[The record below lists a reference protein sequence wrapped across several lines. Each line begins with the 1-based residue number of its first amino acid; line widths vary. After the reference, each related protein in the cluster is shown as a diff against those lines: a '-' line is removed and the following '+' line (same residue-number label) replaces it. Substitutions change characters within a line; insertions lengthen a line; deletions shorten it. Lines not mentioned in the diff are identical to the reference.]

1 MKFVFVSFDL
11 LVFLAWLFISTFLPG
26 AVLSFSIFHKD
37 EFNFIEKAL
46 IGFAI
51 GFVLLPLIPFL
62 LYVFLGIKY
71 TYSIALLSVGIV
83 YLIAIAF
90 FVKNKIYENL
100 KIPDMSILKPEK
112 GNMLEFQS
120 GHILSFC
127 LLLVL
132 VITYLIRIG
141 SYSPI
146 FMELD
151 PYYYTYAATQLITL
165 GENPLNDST
174 SWYPEIQVSH
184 RGIPGIAYFESIWY
198 SLYTGGEGEYNNMLL
213 AIISSMYPP
222 IAAVL
227 AVFFIYLLVSSASKK
242 EWGVVAAALATFV
255 PTFIYKLA
263 AGEQETQPYAFFALF
278 FFYAFYVLS
287 LKFKDFKFP
296 IIAGLAWMALGLG
309 SSSQV
314 VALISVLLFTVGQS
328 IMLFLR
334 DKDTNELKHLLT
346 VNSIIFVIGVLFG
359 SAIVKSL
366 FETGNLY
373 FGSAITFIIPI
384 AFSAVLFLIKQKI
397 PKEQQMIALGAILI
411 LGLVIYVS
419 PFGEHIKSVGRGTFQ
434 IAQYNAPLDRTIA
447 EQGVAPTS
455 FTGQIGFIAQDYPF
469 PQKIDSISS
478 FFSAILFIILLPFA
492 LLSNFILS
500 ISVSFVNFVLST
512 AIPYNDKDVS
522 FLLFWFFAFLLSVIY
537 SAWRF
542 TQKKDDGLF
551 LLFLAMILPPF
562 IVGLLKAKYTIYAAV
577 LFAIAIGFTFA
588 QAARFI
594 EDYKDHKLAKNFN
607 AVPTLLVLGAIV
619 VLLQFIYA
627 GLAPSLLWGSFQ
639 VLYQNDPSALT
650 SKFTQICAATNDGDV
665 CAAAAD
671 PLGYASR
678 GTNFQYNQK
687 LCMLSVFSNPAYLQN
702 PNTAP
707 SWEPQAAYLR
717 CTRLATYWVDSMEWI
732 KENTENGSRITS
744 WWDYGHW
751 INFFG
756 ERNAVVRN
764 EHASQKMIGD
774 VAHGYLDAT
783 PEGLKQW
790 MLEHDS
796 KYALFDAELVAGGNS
811 LGGKYGALNYLSCA
825 RDNDTSVL
833 KQPGESICE
842 ADHLWETIF
851 VSKTPCTIS
860 TLTGKTGLTA
870 YKMSVG
876 GTVIPFYPGNCVQ
889 PPPGE
894 QLTQAVIDQCM
905 AVYQAIPTYCVGETN
920 IITGEKLPATYYLN
934 ETYPNGD
941 LKLNKAHIAMPGTI
955 DSTVHMGFVTQVT
968 LFYTED
974 KIWIDNGVV
983 KSGYEDRKG
992 KFYDSNLYRA
1002 IFLGEIPGFTSV
1014 YTSPDGAVKIFKITG
1029 S

>member
-1 MKFVFVSFDL
+1 M
-11 LVFLAWLFISTFLPG
+11 
-26 AVLSFSIFHKD
+26 SFSIFHKSD
-37 EFNFIEKAL
+37 FNFIEKL
-46 IGFAI
+46 FIGFAI
-51 GFVLLPLIPFL
+51 CFVLLPLIPFL
-62 LYVFLGIKY
+62 LYLFLGIKY
-71 TYSIALLSVGIV
+71 TYSIALLSIAIV
-83 YLIAIAF
+83 YAIAITF

-112 GNMLEFQS
+112 GNLLKFQS
-120 GHILSFC
+120 GHILSLC

-132 VITYLIRIG
+132 AVTYLIRIG

-165 GENPLNDST
+165 GENPLNDT
-174 SWYPEIQVSH
+174 TAWYPEVQVSH
-184 RGIPGIAYFESIWY
+184 RGLPGIAYFESIWY
-198 SLYTGGEGEYNNMLL
+198 SLYTGGEGEYNNLLL
-213 AIISSMYPP
+213 AIIASMYPP
-222 IAAVL
+222 LAAVL
-227 AVFFIYLLVSSASKK
+227 AIFFIYLIISTISKR
-242 EWGVVAAALATFV
+242 EWGVIAAALATFV
-255 PTFIYKLA
+255 PMFIYKLS

-287 LKFKDFKFP
+287 LKFKDFRFP

-314 VALISVLLFTVGQS
+314 VALIGVLLFTIGQS
-328 IMLFLR
+328 IILFLR
-334 DKDTNELKHLLT
+334 DEDTEELKHLLI
-346 VNSIIFVIGVLFG
+346 VNGIIFVIGVVFG
-359 SAIVKSL
+359 SAILKSI
-366 FETGNLY
+366 FETGSIYL
-373 FGSAITFIIPI
+373 GSTITFLIPI

-397 PKEQQMIALGAILI
+397 TKEQQIITLGVILI
-411 LGLVIYVS
+411 IGLVVYVS
-419 PFGEHIKSVGRGTFQ
+419 PFGEHIKNVGRSTFE
-434 IAQYNAPLDRTIA
+434 IAQYNSPLDRTIA
-447 EQGVAPTS
+447 EQGGASTVFS
-455 FTGQIGFIAQDYPF
+455 GQMGFIAQDYQF

-478 FFSAILFIILLPFA
+478 FFSAILFIILLPFS
-492 LLSNFILS
+492 LLSNLILS
-500 ISVSFVNFVLST
+500 LFVSFVNLVLST
-512 AIPYNDKDVS
+512 AIPYNNKDVS
-522 FLLFWFFAFLLSVIY
+522 FLLFWFFAFLASVIY

-542 TQKKDDGLF
+542 AQKKDDGLF
-551 LLFLAMILPPF
+551 LLFLAIILPPF
-562 IVGLLKAKYTIYAAV
+562 VVGLLKAKYTIYAGV

-594 EDYKDHKLAKNFN
+594 EDYKDHKLVKEYNV
-607 AVPTLLVLGAIV
+607 VPLLFALGAV
-619 VLLQFIYA
+619 VILLQFVHM

-639 VLYQNDPSALT
+639 VLYQNDPSALVP
-650 SKFTQICAATNDGDV
+650 KFTQICAATNDADV

-671 PLGYASR
+671 PMGYASR

-687 LCMLSVFSNPAYLQN
+687 LCLLSVFSNPTYLQN
-702 PNTAP
+702 PSAAP

-732 KENTENGSRITS
+732 KFNTEQGSRITS

-764 EHASQKMIGD
+764 EHASHKMIGD

-783 PEGLKQW
+783 PEELKQW

-796 KYALFDAELVAGGNS
+796 KYALFDMELVAGGNS

-825 RDNDTSVL
+825 RDNSTSTS
-833 KQPGESICE
+833 KAPGESVCE
-842 ADHLWETIF
+842 TDHLWETIF

-860 TLTGKTGLTA
+860 PLTGKTGLTA
-870 YKMSVG
+870 YKMSVAG
-876 GTVIPFYPGNCVQ
+876 MFIPFYPGNCLQ
-889 PPPGE
+889 PPN
-894 QLTQAVIDQCM
+894 QAVADQCM
-905 AVYQAIPTYCVGETN
+905 AVYQAVPTYCVGETN
-920 IITGEKLPATYYLN
+920 LITGETVPATYYIN

-941 LKLNKAHIAMPGTI
+941 LRLNKAQIALPGTF
-955 DSTVHMGFVTQVT
+955 DSTIHMGPVTQVT
-968 LFYTED
+968 LFYTND
-974 KIWIDNGVV
+974 VVWLDNGVV

-1002 IFLGEIPGFTSV
+1002 IFLSEIPGFTHA